1 MNIKNKINPIIIAA
15 SLISVANGAMV
26 YTQTSGG
33 VGSANTVFAV
43 TNSATPGFLATLT
56 ATHPTDAI
64 TAVSDGAAIELR
76 YLERIPGDLSYSL
89 TGVTGVPSGSNLSSS
104 LTVFNVIPNNFL
116 SSTVPLTVISGGSFV
131 FDGSGSETA
140 GTPITAGTWNPSQGG
155 VHDNNGF
162 TAGNELVL
170 DGLPTLTDNGNPTN
184 SNTVYISIPTLEFT
198 QVPEPSSSLLFGI
211 AAIGLIGRRN
221 RNS

>member
-1 MNIKNKINPIIIAA
+1 MNIKNKINPIIIGA

-43 TNSATPGFLATLT
+43 TNSATPGFSATLT

-64 TAVSDGAAIELR
+64 SSVSDGAAIEIR
-76 YLERIPGDLSYSL
+76 YLERIVGDLSYSL

-104 LTVFNVIPNNFL
+104 LEVVNVIPNNFL

-131 FDGSGSETA
+131 FDGSGSEAA
-140 GTPITAGTWNPSQGG
+140 GTPISAGTWNPSQGG
-155 VHDNNGF
+155 VHDSNGV
-162 TAGNELVL
+162 APGLIL
-170 DGLPTLTDNGNPTN
+170 DGLPTLTDNGNP
-184 SNTVYISIPTLEFT
+184 SNTGTVYFSRPTLEFT

-211 AAIGLIGRRN
+211 AAIGLVGRRN